1 MTYKNLKDAKN
12 LKIVGIEYDDPNG
25 KHHSASQEFETYTY
39 LDNFDEIRKLSDN
52 DD

>member
-12 LKIVGIEYDDPNG
+12 LKIVGIKYDDPNG
-25 KHHSASQEFETYTY
+25 KHQSISQEFETYTY
-39 LDNFDEIRKLSDN
+39 FDNFDEIRKLSDN